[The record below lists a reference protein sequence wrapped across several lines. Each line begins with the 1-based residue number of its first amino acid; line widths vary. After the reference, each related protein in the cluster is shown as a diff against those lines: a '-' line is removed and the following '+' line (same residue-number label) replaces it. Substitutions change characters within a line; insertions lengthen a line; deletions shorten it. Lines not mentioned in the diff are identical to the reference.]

1 MSHPDNE
8 DWSSPW
14 HAGEVYMQRCLGVAD
29 RMNVVGPRVIRRQL
43 IDQHRLFFA
52 ELPFIVLGAV
62 DENGNAWATLR
73 AGTPGFL
80 HSPDPLLL
88 RAAIGRDRK
97 DPADSGMNDGD
108 AIALLGIQPET
119 RRRNRMNGIIRR
131 DKCDELEILVKESF
145 GNCPRFITPW
155 SLQFTRDPAAAGPG
169 ISEELP
175 HLESVSAELVLR
187 ADTFFVASYVDDER
201 GRRIDVSHRGG
212 RSGFVRVGEDGALTI
227 PDYTGNMFFNT
238 LGNFLINPRAGLVF
252 VDWRNGDLLQM
263 TGRVE
268 VLSACGED
276 ELLDG
281 AERAWRFIPE
291 LIVRRKEA
299 LPLRMNLSAPSVMR
313 ELADT

>member
-1 MSHPDNE
+1 MSHPCNE

-14 HAGEVYMQRCLGVAD
+14 HVGEVYMQRCVGVAD

-62 DENGNAWATLR
+62 DENGNVWATVR
-73 AGTPGFL
+73 AGVPGFL
-80 HSPDPLLL
+80 HSPDPFLLHV
-88 RAAIGRDRK
+88 AIGRDRK

-119 RRRNRMNGIIRR
+119 RRRNRMNGIIQR
-131 DKCDELEILVKESF
+131 DKCDEFGVLVKESF
-145 GNCPRFITPW
+145 GNCPRFITPRN
-155 SLQFTRDPAAAGPG
+155 LEFTRDPAIAGPE
-169 ISEELP
+169 IKEELP
-175 HLESVSAELVLR
+175 YLESVSAELVLR

-212 RSGFVRVGEDGALTI
+212 RSGFVRAREDGTLII

-268 VLSACGED
+268 VLSACGKG

-299 LPLRMNLSAPSVMR
+299 LPLRMNLSASSAMC